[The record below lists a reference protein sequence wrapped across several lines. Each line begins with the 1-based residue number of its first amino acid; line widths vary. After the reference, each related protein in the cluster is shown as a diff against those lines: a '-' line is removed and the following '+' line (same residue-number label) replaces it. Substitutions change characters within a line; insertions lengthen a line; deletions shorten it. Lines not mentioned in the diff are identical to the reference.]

1 MKESWGDRGFPSL
14 FFFFFKWL
22 IFLTITQMWKRK
34 AQLLAVE
41 FFEEHGQKLPSSLLT
56 LPKLQ

>member
-1 MKESWGDRGFPSL
+1 MTEAFLPFL
-14 FFFFFKWL
+14 FLKLL
-22 IFLTITQMWKRK
+22 IFLTVTQMWKRK
-34 AQLLAVE
+34 SQLLAVE